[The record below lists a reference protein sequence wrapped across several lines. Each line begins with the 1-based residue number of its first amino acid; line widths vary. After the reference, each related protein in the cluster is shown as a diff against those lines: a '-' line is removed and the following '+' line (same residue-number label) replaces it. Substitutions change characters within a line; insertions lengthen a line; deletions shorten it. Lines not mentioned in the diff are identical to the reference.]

1 MATIELVMEQ
11 SMSKA
16 QIKKLTKDK
25 SRLKYSLGRGEKKNL
40 VVAPEVHALVV
51 DFAEKRGTT
60 MIEATYYYDCTI
72 G

>member
-1 MATIELVMEQ
+1 M
-11 SMSKA
+11 MSKVTKA
-16 QIKKLTKDK
+16 QIKKLTKD
-25 SRLKYSLGRGEKKNL
+25 RMKYTLGRGEKKNL